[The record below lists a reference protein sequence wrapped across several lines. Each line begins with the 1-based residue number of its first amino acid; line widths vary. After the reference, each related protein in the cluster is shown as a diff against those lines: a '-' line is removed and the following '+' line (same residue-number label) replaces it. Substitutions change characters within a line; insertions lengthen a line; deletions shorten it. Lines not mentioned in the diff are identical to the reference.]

1 MYNLRDLI
9 GEGYSSKVYKT
20 KKDGSSETMAMKVI
34 ALKKQS
40 SSNLEML
47 QEEINILRQ
56 INHANVIKFHD
67 IFITEQNCFI
77 VTEYCEGGDL
87 YSRLK
92 KNKLSTEDKYM
103 IIRDVLKGYSHLV

>member
-20 KKDGSSETMAMKVI
+20 KKDGSNETMAMKVI
-34 ALKKQS
+34 TLKKQS
-40 SSNLEML
+40 SSSLEML

-56 INHANVIKFHD
+56 INHANVIKCYD
-67 IFITEQNCFI
+67 IFLTQQNCFI

-87 YSRLK
+87 YSHLK
-92 KNKLSTEDKYM
+92 KSNLGTEDKYT